1 MPKKENLLPVILC
14 GGSGSRLWPL
24 SRKSLPKQYLSID
37 SKSEFSFLQTT
48 LNRIKDLEKE
58 NEPIIICN
66 EEHRFITAE
75 QIRKVKIK
83 PNAILLEP
91 FSRNTGPAVA
101 IAALHSLS
109 SGDDPILLILPS
121 DHLIK
126 DQEEFIKSVRNASE
140 YVTQGKIL
148 TFGIKPKHPA
158 TGYGYIQS
166 ESPLI
171 ENENSPS
178 RIKKFIEKPD
188 ISIAEKLYIDDHFSW
203 NSGIFMTKASTII
216 KELEKF
222 YPEVIIQC
230 KESLKERIQDLDFL
244 RIGKESYEICP
255 NISLDKAVMEKT
267 NLGYVFPL
275 EAKWSDIGC
284 WESYWENS
292 LKDTNGNVVLGDSIQ
307 IESDNSL
314 ISSYGRLTV
323 TLGIRD
329 LIVVATNDAVLVA
342 KKNQSENVK
351 KVVEQLIIKNRIEA
365 VESKKVYRPWGNYFS
380 IEEDFNWKIKRIEV
394 NPESS
399 LSLQLHKKRAEHWI
413 VVRGIANVEINEKKF
428 MLQENQSCFIPEGH
442 KHRLSNLT
450 KEPLIIIEV
459 QSGTYLGEDDIIR
472 LEDNYGRKDL

>member
-1 MPKKENLLPVILC
+1 MLKKEKLLPVILC
-14 GGSGSRLWPL
+14 GGRGSRLWPL
-24 SRKSLPKQYLSID
+24 SRKSFPKQYLSID
-37 SKSEFSFLQTT
+37 SKSEFSFLQRT

-75 QIRKVKIK
+75 QIRKVKTK
-83 PNAILLEP
+83 PTAILLEP

-109 SGDDPILLILPS
+109 LGDDPVLLILPS

-126 DQEEFIKSVRNASE
+126 DQEEFIKSVRNAHGYASE
-140 YVTQGKIL
+140 GKII

-166 ESPLI
+166 ESPI
-171 ENENSPS
+171 DGDEKSPS
-178 RIKKFIEKPD
+178 LIKKFIEKPD
-188 ISIAEKLYIDDHFSW
+188 ISIAKNLYLDKHFSW
-203 NSGIFMTKASTII
+203 NSGIFMAKASTII
-216 KELEKF
+216 KELEK
-222 YPEVIIQC
+222 YCPEIIIQC
-230 KESLKERIQDLDFL
+230 KQSLEKRIQDLDFL
-244 RIGKESYEICP
+244 RIGKESYSLCP

-267 NLGYVFPL
+267 DLGYVFPL
-275 EAKWSDIGC
+275 KAKWSDIGG

-292 LKDTNGNVVLGDSIQ
+292 LKDPNGNVVLGDSIQ
-307 IESDNSL
+307 VESKNSL
-314 ISSYGRLTV
+314 ITSYGRLTV
-323 TLGIRD
+323 TLGISD

-342 KKNQSENVK
+342 QKDQSENVK
-351 KVVEQLIIKNRIEA
+351 KLVEQLIIKNRIEA

-380 IEEDFNWKIKRIEV
+380 IEENLNWKIKRIEV

-413 VVRGIANVEINEKKF
+413 VVRGIANVEINEKKLI
-428 MLQENQSCFIPEGH
+428 LQENQSCFIPEGH
-442 KHRLSNLT
+442 KHRLSNKK

-472 LEDNYGRKDL
+472 LEDNYGRIDL

>member
-1 MPKKENLLPVILC
+1 MIKKEKLLPVILC

-75 QIRKVKIK
+75 QIRNVKIK

-91 FSRNTGPAVA
+91 CSRNTGPAVA
-101 IAALHSLS
+101 ITALHSLS
-109 SGDDPILLILPS
+109 LGDDPVLLILPS

-126 DQEEFIKSVRNASE
+126 DEEEFIKSVRNAQGYASE
-140 YVTQGKIL
+140 GKII
-148 TFGIKPKHPA
+148 TFGIKAKHPA

-166 ESPLI
+166 ESPLDGD
-171 ENENSPS
+171 ENSPS
-178 RIKKFIEKPD
+178 PIKKFIEKPD
-188 ISIAEKLYIDDHFSW
+188 ISIAKKLYIDNHFSW

-222 YPEVIIQC
+222 CPEVIMQC
-230 KESLKERIQDLDFL
+230 KESLKKRIQDLDFL
-244 RIGKESYEICP
+244 RLGKESYSLCP

-267 NLGYVFPL
+267 DLGYVFPL
-275 EAKWSDIGC
+275 KAKWSDIGG
-284 WESYWENS
+284 WESYWKNS
-292 LKDTNGNVVLGDSIQ
+292 LKDPNGNVLLGDSIQ
-307 IESDNSL
+307 VKSKNSL
-314 ISSYGRLTV
+314 ITSYGRLTV
-323 TLGIRD
+323 TLGVSD

-342 KKNQSENVK
+342 QKNQSENVK
-351 KVVEQLIIKNRIEA
+351 KLVEQLIIKNRIEA

-380 IEEDFNWKIKRIEV
+380 VEEDLNWKIKRIEV

-428 MLQENQSCFIPEGH
+428 ILKENQSCFIPEGH
-442 KHRLSNLT
+442 KHRLSNKK

-459 QSGTYLGEDDIIR
+459 QSGAYLGEDDIIR
-472 LEDNYGRKDL
+472 LEDNYGRIDL

>member
-1 MPKKENLLPVILC
+1 MHNKEKLLPVILC

-37 SKSEFSFLQTT
+37 SKSEFSLLQKT
-48 LNRIKDLEKE
+48 LNRIKVLGKE

-91 FSRNTGPAVA
+91 HSRNTAPAVA

-109 SGDDPILLILPS
+109 SGDDPVLLILPS

-126 DQEEFIKSVRNASE
+126 DQEEFINSIRNAYGYATE
-140 YVTQGKIL
+140 GKIL

-166 ESPLI
+166 QSPLI
-171 ENENSPS
+171 KNEKSPS
-178 RIKKFIEKPD
+178 LIKKFIEKPN
-188 ISIAEKLYIDDHFSW
+188 ISIAEKLYRDDHFSW

-216 KELEKF
+216 KELEK
-222 YPEVIIQC
+222 YCPEVIIQC
-230 KESLKERIQDLDFL
+230 KESLSKRIIDLDFL

-267 NLGYVFPL
+267 DHGYVFPL
-275 EAKWSDIGC
+275 DANWSDIGG

-292 LKDTNGNVVLGDSIQ
+292 SKDSNGNVMLGDTIQ
-307 IESDNSL
+307 IESKNNL
-314 ISSYGRLTV
+314 ITSDGRLTV
-323 TLGIRD
+323 TLGVSD
-329 LIVVATNDAVLVA
+329 LIVVTTNDAVLVT
-342 KKNQSENVK
+342 KKDQSENVK
-351 KVVEQLIIKNRIEA
+351 KLVEQLIIKNRIEA
-365 VESKKVYRPWGNYFS
+365 VESKKVYRPWGSYFS
-380 IEEDFNWKIKRIEV
+380 VEEDFNWKIKKIEV
-394 NPESS
+394 NPQSS
-399 LSLQLHKKRAEHWI
+399 LSLQMHKKRAEHWI
-413 VVRGIANVEINEKKF
+413 VVKGIANVEINEKKF
-428 MLQENQSCFIPEGH
+428 ILKENQSCFIPEGY
-442 KHRLSNLT
+442 KHRLSNLN

-472 LEDNYGRKDL
+472 LEDKYGRKDQ

>member
-1 MPKKENLLPVILC
+1 MQKKEKLLPVILC
-14 GGSGSRLWPL
+14 GGSGYRLWPL

-48 LNRIKDLEKE
+48 LNRIKDLGKE

-75 QIRKVKIK
+75 QIRKLKIK

-101 IAALHSLS
+101 VAALHSLLR
-109 SGDDPILLILPS
+109 GEDPVLLILPS

-126 DQEEFIKSVRNASE
+126 DQEKFIKSVRNAHKYATE
-140 YVTQGKIL
+140 GKII

-171 ENENSPS
+171 ENEKYPS
-178 RIKKFIEKPD
+178 LIKKFIEKPN

-216 KELEKF
+216 KELEK
-222 YPEVIIQC
+222 YCPEVIVQC
-230 KESLKERIQDLDFL
+230 KESLKKRIRDLDFL
-244 RIGKESYEICP
+244 RLEKESYEICP

-267 NLGYVFPL
+267 DLGYVFPL
-275 EAKWSDIGC
+275 KAKWSDIGG

-292 LKDTNGNVVLGDSIQ
+292 LKDSDGNVVLGESIQ
-307 IESDNSL
+307 IESKNSL
-314 ISSYGRLTV
+314 ITSYGSLTV
-323 TLGIRD
+323 ALGISD
-329 LIVVATNDAVLVA
+329 LLVVVTNDAVLVA
-342 KKNQSENVK
+342 KKDQSENVK
-351 KVVEQLIIKNRIEA
+351 KLVKQLITKNKIEA
-365 VESKKVYRPWGNYFS
+365 VESKKVYRPWGSYFS
-380 IEEDFNWKIKRIEV
+380 VEEDLNWKIKRIEV
-394 NPESS
+394 NPKSS

-413 VVRGIANVEINEKKF
+413 VVKGIANVEINEKKF
-428 MLQENQSCFIPEGH
+428 ILKENQSCFIPEGH
-442 KHRLSNLT
+442 KHRLSNRN
-450 KEPLIIIEV
+450 KDPLIIIEV

-472 LEDNYGRKDL
+472 FEDNYGRKDL

>member
-1 MPKKENLLPVILC
+1 MIKKEKLLPVILC

-37 SKSEFSFLQTT
+37 SKSKFSFLQTT

-75 QIRKVKIK
+75 QIRNVKIK

-91 FSRNTGPAVA
+91 CSRNTGPAVA

-109 SGDDPILLILPS
+109 LGDDPVLLILPS

-126 DQEEFIKSVRNASE
+126 DEEEFIKSVRNAQGYASE
-140 YVTQGKIL
+140 GKII
-148 TFGIKPKHPA
+148 TFGIKAKHPA

-166 ESPLI
+166 ESPLDGD
-171 ENENSPS
+171 ENSPS
-178 RIKKFIEKPD
+178 LIKKFIEKPD
-188 ISIAEKLYIDDHFSW
+188 ISIAKKLYINNHFSW

-216 KELEKF
+216 KELEK
-222 YPEVIIQC
+222 YCPEVIMQC
-230 KESLKERIQDLDFL
+230 KESLKKRIQDLDFL
-244 RIGKESYEICP
+244 RLGKESYSLCP

-267 NLGYVFPL
+267 DLGYVFPL
-275 EAKWSDIGC
+275 KAKWSDIGG

-292 LKDTNGNVVLGDSIQ
+292 LKDSNGNVLLGDSIQ
-307 IESDNSL
+307 VKSKNSL
-314 ISSYGRLTV
+314 ITSYGRLTV
-323 TLGIRD
+323 TLGISD

-342 KKNQSENVK
+342 QKNQSENVK
-351 KVVEQLIIKNRIEA
+351 KLVEQLIIKNRIEA

-380 IEEDFNWKIKRIEV
+380 VEEDLNWKIKRIEV

-428 MLQENQSCFIPEGH
+428 ILQENQSCFIPEGH
-442 KHRLSNLT
+442 KHRLSNKK

-459 QSGTYLGEDDIIR
+459 QSGAYLGEDDIIR
-472 LEDNYGRKDL
+472 FEDNYGRIDL

>member
-1 MPKKENLLPVILC
+1 MHKKEKLLPVILC

-37 SKSEFSFLQTT
+37 SKSEFSLLQKT
-48 LNRIKDLEKE
+48 LNRIKVLGKE

-91 FSRNTGPAVA
+91 LSRNTAPAVA

-109 SGDDPILLILPS
+109 SGDDPVLLILPS

-126 DQEEFIKSVRNASE
+126 DQEEFINSIRNAYGYATE
-140 YVTQGKIL
+140 GKIL

-166 ESPLI
+166 QSPLI
-171 ENENSPS
+171 KNEKSPS
-178 RIKKFIEKPD
+178 LIKKFIEKPN
-188 ISIAEKLYIDDHFSW
+188 ISIAEKLYRDDHFSW

-216 KELEKF
+216 KELEK
-222 YPEVIIQC
+222 YCPEVIIQC
-230 KESLKERIQDLDFL
+230 KESLSKRIIDLDFL

-267 NLGYVFPL
+267 DHGYVFPL
-275 EAKWSDIGC
+275 DANWSDIGG

-292 LKDTNGNVVLGDSIQ
+292 SKDSNGNVMLGDTIQ
-307 IESDNSL
+307 IESKNNL
-314 ISSYGRLTV
+314 ITSDGRLTV
-323 TLGIRD
+323 TLGVSD
-329 LIVVATNDAVLVA
+329 LIVVTTNDAVLVT
-342 KKNQSENVK
+342 KKDQSENVK
-351 KVVEQLIIKNRIEA
+351 KLVEQLIIKNRIEA
-365 VESKKVYRPWGNYFS
+365 VESKKVYRPWGSYFS
-380 IEEDFNWKIKRIEV
+380 VEEDFNWKIKKIEV
-394 NPESS
+394 NPQSS
-399 LSLQLHKKRAEHWI
+399 LSLQMHKKRAEHWI
-413 VVRGIANVEINEKKF
+413 VVKGIANVEINEKKF
-428 MLQENQSCFIPEGH
+428 ILKENQSCFIPEGY
-442 KHRLSNLT
+442 KHRLSNLN

-472 LEDNYGRKDL
+472 LEDKYGRKDQ

>member
-1 MPKKENLLPVILC
+1 MSKKEKVLPVILC

-24 SRKSLPKQYLSID
+24 SRKSLPKQYLKIN

-48 LNRIKDLEKE
+48 LNRIKDLDKEK
-58 NEPIIICN
+58 EPIIICN

-75 QIRKVKIK
+75 QIRKIKIK

-91 FSRNTGPAVA
+91 YSRNTGPAVA
-101 IAALHSLS
+101 IAALYSLS
-109 SGDDPILLILPS
+109 LGDDPVLLILPS

-126 DQEEFIKSVRNASE
+126 DQEKFIKSIRNACE
-140 YVTQGKIL
+140 YATEGKIIS
-148 TFGIKPKHPA
+148 FGIKPKYPA

-166 ESPLI
+166 EIPLI
-171 ENENSPS
+171 ENKKSPAL
-178 RIKKFIEKPD
+178 IKKFIEKPN
-188 ISIAEKLYIDDHFSW
+188 ISIAEKLYKDAHFSW

-216 KELEKF
+216 KELEK
-222 YPEVIIQC
+222 YCPEVIIQC
-230 KESLKERIQDLDFL
+230 KESLKEKIQDLDFL
-244 RIGKESYEICP
+244 RLGKGSYEICQ

-267 NLGYVFPL
+267 DLGYVFPL
-275 EAKWSDIGC
+275 EAKWSDIGG

-292 LKDTNGNVVLGDSIQ
+292 FKDSDGNVVLGDSIQ
-307 IESDNSL
+307 IESKNSL
-314 ISSYGRLTV
+314 IATYRGLTV

-329 LIVVATNDAVLVA
+329 LIVVVTNDAVLVA
-342 KKNQSENVK
+342 KKDQSENVK
-351 KVVEQLIIKNRIEA
+351 KLVEQLIIKNRTEA

-380 IEEDFNWKIKRIEV
+380 INEDLNWKIKRIEV

-428 MLQENQSCFIPEGH
+428 ILKENQSCFIPQGH
-442 KHRLSNLT
+442 KHRLSNPN

>member
-1 MPKKENLLPVILC
+1 MSKKEKVLPVILC

-24 SRKSLPKQYLSID
+24 SRKSLPKQYLKIN

-48 LNRIKDLEKE
+48 LNRIKDLDKEK
-58 NEPIIICN
+58 EPIIICN

-75 QIRKVKIK
+75 QIRKIKIK

-101 IAALHSLS
+101 IAALYSLS
-109 SGDDPILLILPS
+109 LGDDPVLLILPS

-126 DQEEFIKSVRNASE
+126 DQEKFIKSIRNARE
-140 YVTQGKIL
+140 YATEGKIIS
-148 TFGIKPKHPA
+148 FGIKPKYPA

-166 ESPLI
+166 EIPLI
-171 ENENSPS
+171 ENTNSPAL
-178 RIKKFIEKPD
+178 IKKFIEKPN
-188 ISIAEKLYIDDHFSW
+188 ISIAEKLYKDAHFSW

-216 KELEKF
+216 KELEK
-222 YPEVIIQC
+222 YCPEVIIQC
-230 KESLKERIQDLDFL
+230 KESLKEKIQDLDFL
-244 RIGKESYEICP
+244 RLGKGSYEICQ

-267 NLGYVFPL
+267 DLGYVFPL
-275 EAKWSDIGC
+275 EAKWSDIGG

-292 LKDTNGNVVLGDSIQ
+292 HKDSNGNVVLGDSIQ
-307 IESDNSL
+307 IESKNNL
-314 ISSYGRLTV
+314 IATYGGLTV

-342 KKNQSENVK
+342 KKDQSENVK
-351 KVVEQLIIKNRIEA
+351 KLVEQLIIKNRTEA

-380 IEEDFNWKIKRIEV
+380 INEDLNWKIKRIEV

-428 MLQENQSCFIPEGH
+428 ILKENQSCFIPQGH
-442 KHRLSNLT
+442 KHRLSNPN

>member
-1 MPKKENLLPVILC
+1 MSKKEKLLPVILC

-24 SRKSLPKQYLSID
+24 SRKSLPKQYLKIN

-75 QIRKVKIK
+75 QVRKLKIK
-83 PNAILLEP
+83 PKAILLEP
-91 FSRNTGPAVA
+91 FSRNTAPAVA

-109 SGDDPILLILPS
+109 HGEDPVLLILPS

-126 DQEEFIKSVRNASE
+126 DQEEFIKSLRNARGHASE
-140 YVTQGKIL
+140 GKIL
-148 TFGIKPKHPA
+148 TFGIRPENPA

-171 ENENSPS
+171 DSANSPS
-178 RIKKFIEKPD
+178 LIKKFIEKPN
-188 ISIAEKLYIDDHFSW
+188 ISIAEKIYIDHRFSW
-203 NSGIFMTKASTII
+203 NSGIFMTKASIII
-216 KELEKF
+216 KELEK
-222 YPEVIIQC
+222 YCPEIIIHC
-230 KESLKERIQDLDFL
+230 KKSLKERIEDLDFL
-244 RIGKESYEICP
+244 RLGKESYEICP
-255 NISLDKAVMEKT
+255 NISLDKAVMENT
-267 NLGYVFPL
+267 DLGYVFPL
-275 EAKWSDIGC
+275 NAKWSDIGG
-284 WESYWENS
+284 WESYWKNS
-292 LKDTNGNVVLGDSIQ
+292 LKDANGNVVLGDSIQ
-307 IESDNSL
+307 TESKNSL
-314 ISSYGRLTV
+314 IASYGRLTV

-342 KKNQSENVK
+342 KKDQSENVK
-351 KVVEQLIIKNRIEA
+351 KLVEQLIIKNRIEA
-365 VESKKVYRPWGNYFS
+365 VESKKVYRPWGSYFS

-413 VVRGIANVEINEKKF
+413 VVRGIANVEINKKKF
-428 MLQENQSCFIPEGH
+428 ILQENQSCFIPEGH
-442 KHRLSNLT
+442 KHRLSNLN
-450 KEPLIIIEV
+450 KEPLIVIEV

>member
-1 MPKKENLLPVILC
+1 MIKKEKLLPVILC

-37 SKSEFSFLQTT
+37 SKSKFSFLQTT

-75 QIRKVKIK
+75 QIRNVKIK

-91 FSRNTGPAVA
+91 CSRNTGPAVA

-109 SGDDPILLILPS
+109 LGDDPVLLILPS

-126 DQEEFIKSVRNASE
+126 DEEEFIKSVRNAQGYASE
-140 YVTQGKIL
+140 GKII
-148 TFGIKPKHPA
+148 TFGIKAKHPA

-166 ESPLI
+166 ESPLDGD
-171 ENENSPS
+171 ENSPS
-178 RIKKFIEKPD
+178 LIKKFIEKPN
-188 ISIAEKLYIDDHFSW
+188 ISIAKKLYINNHFSW

-216 KELEKF
+216 KELEK
-222 YPEVIIQC
+222 YCPEVIMQC
-230 KESLKERIQDLDFL
+230 KESLKKRIQDLDFL
-244 RIGKESYEICP
+244 RLGKESYSLCP

-267 NLGYVFPL
+267 DLGYVFPL
-275 EAKWSDIGC
+275 KAKWSDIGG

-292 LKDTNGNVVLGDSIQ
+292 LKDSNGNVLLGDSIQ
-307 IESDNSL
+307 VKSKNSL
-314 ISSYGRLTV
+314 ITSYGRLTV
-323 TLGIRD
+323 TLGISD

-342 KKNQSENVK
+342 QKNQSENVK
-351 KVVEQLIIKNRIEA
+351 KLVEQLIIKNRIEA

-380 IEEDFNWKIKRIEV
+380 VEEDLNWKIKRIEV

-428 MLQENQSCFIPEGH
+428 ILQENQSCFIPEGH
-442 KHRLSNLT
+442 KHRLSNKK

-459 QSGTYLGEDDIIR
+459 QSGAYLGEDDIIR
-472 LEDNYGRKDL
+472 FEDNYGRIDL